1 MLRVISQSLLIII
14 TVMLV
19 HYFSDCPLLSSSIP
33 NGVSNGTGSVEGSH
47 HYFTCDEGFSLVGTN
62 TLFCND
68 EGKWNGSVPTCVIG
82 KPTSL
87 LILVL
92 ICKKG
97 LVQYLFRP
105 FKGMQHSLGFWIPR
119 HRFRIPGT
127 EFPDSLLVEHQSR
140 TQSLQ
145 LFGQRDQKLEDSGY
159 QIGGT
164 WVPDS
169 TYSRDSGVQIP
180 LHGAI
185 Y

>member
-1 MLRVISQSLLIII
+1 
-14 TVMLV
+14 MLV
-19 HYFSDCPLLSSSIP
+19 HYFSDCPLLPSSIP

-47 HYFTCDEGFSLVGTN
+47 HYFTCDEGFSLVGRN

-82 KPTSL
+82 KPASL

-105 FKGMQHSLGFWIPR
+105 CKGMQHSLGFWIPR

-127 EFPDSLLVEHQSR
+127 EFPDSLLVESISYSESSSFLVSGWPK
-140 TQSLQ
+140 SLKT
-145 LFGQRDQKLEDSGY
+145 L
-159 QIGGT
+159 GT
-164 WVPDS
+164 RLVEHGFRIPRIVRIPDYRS
-169 TYSRDSGVQIP
+169 PYTGRFINGHF
-180 LHGAI
+180 LAFH
-185 Y
+185 

>member
-19 HYFSDCPLLSSSIP
+19 HYFSDCPLLPSSIP

-47 HYFTCDEGFSLVGTN
+47 HYFTCDEGFSLVGRN

-82 KPTSL
+82 KPASL

-97 LVQYLFRP
+97 LVQCLFRP
-105 FKGMQHSLGFWIPR
+105 CKGMQHSLGFWIPR

-145 LFGQRDQKLEDSGY
+145 AFWSAWPKAWRLWVRD
-159 QIGGT
+159 
-164 WVPDS
+164 
-169 TYSRDSGVQIP
+169 
-180 LHGAI
+180 
-185 Y
+185 